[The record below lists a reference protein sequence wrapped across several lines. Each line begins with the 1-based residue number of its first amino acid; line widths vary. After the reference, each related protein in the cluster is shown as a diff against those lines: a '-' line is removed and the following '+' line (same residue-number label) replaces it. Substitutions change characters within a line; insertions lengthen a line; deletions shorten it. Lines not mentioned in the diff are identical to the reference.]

1 MQRELRSKRR
11 LIAIIKGWRVRK
23 ILNRTRDAISLKNEI
38 FELADQQRYFK
49 KEMEHARKIDMQRYQ
64 KLAKNL
70 QECRVERR

>member
-38 FELADQQRYFK
+38 YELADQQQYFK
-49 KEMEHARKIDMQRYQ
+49 KEMERVRQIDLQRYQ
-64 KLAKNL
+64 KLAKN
-70 QECRVERR
+70 V